1 MCIHRTLVQGAL
13 YGYVSEIGA
22 AAGDTV
28 FAAIAAFA
36 LGVLANDLMA
46 HNEILRFIGGAVLCL
61 LGAKAMLTRRLPDPA
76 ADDRRSF
83 LGDGASAFFV
93 TVTNPITLISFAAVL
108 AGLNIHGV
116 TEHLRWSISLTLG
129 AFTGAFAW
137 WLLLTTVTRSLRSFM
152 TDSRLLWVTRATG
165 ALIIL
170 FGILLLFSLITI
182 DADTFGKR
190 LRHTPPPGPNRRAG
204 SLAHASQGAIAGCPG
219 RLRRPCGETSAQALR
234 RSAPRSSAA
243 PLRRLSETTTAPAR
257 SRPSGPRGCG

>member
-1 MCIHRTLVQGAL
+1 MEFWIFFVKGVIAGFIIAMPVGPVAIMCIHRTLVQGAL
-13 YGYVSEIGA
+13 YGYVSGIGA

-28 FAAIAAFA
+28 FAAIAAFG

-46 HNEILRFIGGAVLCL
+46 HNEILRFVGGAVLCL

-83 LGDGASAFFV
+83 LGDGVSAFFV

-116 TEHLRWSISLTLG
+116 TDHLRWSISLTLG
-129 AFTGAFAW
+129 AFTGAIAW
-137 WLLLTTVTRSLRSFM
+137 WLLLTTITRSLRSFM

-190 LRHTPPPGPNRRAG
+190 LRHGPPPA
-204 SLAHASQGAIAGCPG
+204 QT
-219 RLRRPCGETSAQALR
+219 GE
-234 RSAPRSSAA
+234 
-243 PLRRLSETTTAPAR
+243 PAR
-257 SRPSGPRGCG
+257 